1 MFQTRKNTIK
11 RLEASIRELTHIPKT
26 LEEINTLEKVIVAE
40 MVANMVL
47 QRFRSMSFEE
57 RTRGMSNFPP
67 GRYSQ
72 SAMDV
77 ESGDAHRLL
86 QERLSALR
94 ELTKDGDAA
103 WEIRQKS
110 LQERCLQSMR
120 IVSPRYL
127 NEAKNTGVKP

>member
-11 RLEASIRELTHIPKT
+11 RLEASIREFTHIPKT

-67 GRYSQ
+67 GRYNGAPPCGNGQRMVTPRGRSGR
-72 SAMDV
+72 SAF
-77 ESGDAHRLL
+77 
-86 QERLSALR
+86 
-94 ELTKDGDAA
+94 
-103 WEIRQKS
+103 
-110 LQERCLQSMR
+110 
-120 IVSPRYL
+120 
-127 NEAKNTGVKP
+127 KNGV